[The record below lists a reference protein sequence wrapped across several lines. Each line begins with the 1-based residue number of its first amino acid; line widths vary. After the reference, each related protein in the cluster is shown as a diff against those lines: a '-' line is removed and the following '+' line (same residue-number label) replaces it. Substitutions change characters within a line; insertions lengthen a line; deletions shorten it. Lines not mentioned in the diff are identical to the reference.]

1 MKDEPSRVL
10 RSGRRRGAC
19 RELQYRA
26 VGQQERNQERSD
38 SENRWARFQGGEISN
53 ARGSAQVKNPK
64 KILDHGSG
72 RLKHRGGRDKRTGL

>member
-26 VGQQERNQERSD
+26 VGQQERNQERND
-38 SENRWARFQGGEISN
+38 SENRWARFQGTEIS
-53 ARGSAQVKNPK
+53 
-64 KILDHGSG
+64 
-72 RLKHRGGRDKRTGL
+72 